1 MPLNIRAPRA
11 SELARDLAER
21 RGVNMTEAVIT
32 ALENE
37 IAIERAKEPMALRI
51 RKISERL
58 KAGAVGKPRKMTKA
72 DIDKMWGQ

>member
-21 RGVNMTEAVIT
+21 RGVSMTEAVIT

-37 IAIERAKEPMALRI
+37 IATEQAKEPMALRI

-58 KAGAVGKPRKMTKA
+58 KAEATGKPNKMSKA
-72 DIDKMWGQ
+72 EIDKMWGE